1 MLSLVLFLG
10 VFVAGVI
17 VFGLRQSSFAQ
28 STTTTTAVTAQT
40 IKAIAYNKMMG
51 DISCTLVWDGGEEI
65 EGECTNAQFG
75 KIIVEKDK
83 AMVVWGGDNYYLKGY
98 GEIQPTLGNM
108 DTDYEDYV
116 YFNDYGGEVAKII
129 YDNGE
134 YKITG
139 SWHNVIIGEIF
150 FIDLSAIVCGDGDLA
165 INEQCDDKNTNNGD
179 GCDDSCEIEDGWECD
194 GGSPTQCFQI
204 PACGDGDLL
213 VVENGDLLVDE
224 ECDDKNTNNGDGCSD
239 NCEIEDGWEC
249 DGGSPTLC
257 SQKVPACGDGI
268 VGNTYT
274 GFGYFGYGGDSKGEE
289 CDDKN
294 TNNGDGCSDNCLTE
308 DGFFCSGQPSV
319 CLVTNLQGNPAT
331 PRVNFPT
338 VFVLKDSDKW
348 VVIDEYE
355 FILPGYELLS
365 ASWIKYDSENKVFS
379 IDGLPDDSL
388 MGNYLFT
395 VRNISDRKA
404 YNAGIRVA
412 DAADLLDSEGEPDDL
427 IKINLIN
434 TVLSAGSGEDPVGLG
449 GNSKIEQIALLL
461 SVFNVLEN
469 LE

>member
-179 GCDDSCEIEDGWECD
+179 GCSDSCRIE
-194 GGSPTQCFQI
+194 
-204 PACGDGDLL
+204 
-213 VVENGDLLVDE
+213 N
-224 ECDDKNTNNGDGCSD
+224 
-239 NCEIEDGWEC
+239 GWEC

-257 SQKVPACGDGI
+257 SQKAPACGDGI

-274 GFGYFGYGGDSKGEE
+274 GFGYYGYGGDSKGEE